1 MGKSSKKSSTSTT
14 TYGTT
19 KTTNPYVVSK
29 TNNKGTKSSF
39 VQGSAFDTV
48 NNYVN
53 ENIGNILDDY
63 LNPSLN
69 SSVNKALL
77 DNYVN
82 NLSASTKASLENNI
96 INPLSDRNMIRSSQ
110 AADMYKNLSDSNTS
124 NISAFISDL
133 LKNSQQNS
141 ANMLSN
147 LLNAYTQGYNVINS
161 NQAQSLNTSKGNAT
175 KVNSI
180 SSNGG
185 IMDTSSISDIAKVLM
200 ALMA

>member
-1 MGKSSKKSSTSTT
+1 MLRKGFYMGKSSKKSSTSST

-39 VQGSAFDTV
+39 VQGSAFDTI

-53 ENIGNILDDY
+53 QNVGNVLEDY

-69 SSVNKALL
+69 SSTNKALL
-77 DNYVN
+77 DNYIQ
-82 NLSASTKASLENNI
+82 NLNSSSKANLENNI
-96 INPLSDRNMIRSSQ
+96 IAPLSNRKMIRSSQ

-133 LKNSQQNS
+133 
-141 ANMLSN
+141 
-147 LLNAYTQGYNVINS
+147 
-161 NQAQSLNTSKGNAT
+161 
-175 KVNSI
+175 
-180 SSNGG
+180 
-185 IMDTSSISDIAKVLM
+185 
-200 ALMA
+200 

>member
-1 MGKSSKKSSTSTT
+1 MGKSSKKSSTSST

-39 VQGSAFDTV
+39 VQGSAFDTI

-53 ENIGNILDDY
+53 QNVGNILEDY

-69 SSVNKALL
+69 SSTNKALL
-77 DNYVN
+77 DNYIQ
-82 NLSASTKASLENNI
+82 NLNSSSKANLENNI
-96 INPLSDRNMIRSSQ
+96 IAPLSNRKMIRSSQ

-133 LKNSQQNS
+133 LKDSQQNS
-141 ANMLSN
+141 ANMLNN
-147 LLNAYTQGYNVINS
+147 LLNAYAQGYNIINS
-161 NQAQSLNTSKGNAT
+161 NQAQSLNTSRGNAT
-175 KVNSI
+175 RVNNM
-180 SSNGG
+180 NGSG
-185 IMDTSSISDIAKVLM
+185 TVDISDITDIVR
-200 ALMA
+200 ALLA